1 MYIVTPPR
9 LAKLATTITILNA
22 VSVEISN
29 QKNSGKVGE
38 IKGFNGDDLNRLHK
52 ANLYAVACAFNLQ
65 NEPKNQELKA
75 DYDALI
81 VEWKNCQIRAFYTKN
96 TGDPD
101 AHY

>member
-9 LAKLATTITILNA
+9 LTKLATTMTILNA

-29 QKNSGKVGE
+29 QKNSGEVRE
-38 IKGFNGDDLNRLHK
+38 IKVFNGEDLNRLYR

-65 NEPKNQELKA
+65 NEPENQVLKA

-81 VEWKNCQIRAFYTKN
+81 VEWKSCQMRAHYAKN